1 MSVDILQEKI
11 RKLKNPSV
19 VDFTLLPGL
28 IPAQV
33 TENAGSLCDAWCG
46 YCKTLLHGLKNIVPA
61 VRFGFGSF
69 ALMGAAGIDALEQL
83 LSVAHDCGFYV
94 LLDLPELNSPTAA
107 QTAAQLLSGWHYDGV
122 VINPYLGSD
131 VIRPFVSLCK
141 QEKKSLF
148 VIARTSNKSA
158 MELQDLLTGSRLVHS
173 AVADIVS
180 RHGEG
185 LVGKSNYS
193 QVGIVAGAGAAGSLR
208 SLRSKYNKL
217 FLLLDG
223 YDYPSGNAKNC
234 SYAFDKLGHGAAAC
248 AGSSI
253 LGAWQEENED
263 ASDYVGAAVRAAER
277 MKKNL
282 LRYISVL

>member
-1 MSVDILQEKI
+1 MSVDTLQEKI

-19 VDFTLLPGL
+19 VDFTLSPGL
-28 IPAQV
+28 IPPQV
-33 TENAGSLCDAWCG
+33 TENSGSLCDAWCA
-46 YCKTLLHGLKNIVPA
+46 YCKELLQGLKGTVPA
-61 VRFGFGSF
+61 VRFGFSGFSLLGS
-69 ALMGAAGIDALEQL
+69 AGIDALEQL
-83 LSVAHDCGFYV
+83 LSIAREAGCYV
-94 LLDLPELNSPTAA
+94 LVDLPEMNSPAAA
-107 QTAAQLLSGWHYDGV
+107 QTAAQLLSGWHYDGL

-131 VIRPFVSLCK
+131 VIRPFIPLCR
-141 QEKKSLF
+141 QEKKALF

-180 RHGEG
+180 RHGET
-185 LVGKSNYS
+185 LVGKSHYS
-193 QVGIVAGAGAAGSLR
+193 QVGIVAGAGAAGSVR
-208 SLRSKYNKL
+208 SLRSKYGSM

-282 LRYISVL
+282 LRYVSVL

>member
-19 VDFTLLPGL
+19 VDLTLMPELLPPQ
-28 IPAQV
+28 IA
-33 TENAGSLCDAWCG
+33 ENAGSLCAGWCA
-46 YCKTLLHGLKNIVPA
+46 YCKELLRGLKGVVPA
-61 VRFGFGSF
+61 VRLGFSGFS
-69 ALMGAAGIDALEQL
+69 LMGAAGVDALEQL
-83 LSVAHDCGFYV
+83 LSLAGELGYYV
-94 LLDLPELNSPTAA
+94 LLDLPELNSPAAA
-107 QTAAQLLSGWHYDGV
+107 QTAAMLLEQWHYDGL

-131 VIRPFVSLCK
+131 IIKPFVSLCK

-148 VIARTSNKSA
+148 VVARTSNKSA

-185 LVGKSNYS
+185 LIGKSNYA
-193 QVGIVAGAGAAGSLR
+193 QVGIVAGAGAANSVR

-263 ASDYVGAAVRAAER
+263 ASDYVGAAVRSAER

-282 LRYISVL
+282 LRYISIL